1 MSHGINSVIL
11 LGYLG
16 ANPVVGQ
23 SGSGVV
29 YAQFRL
35 ACNQAWKDGSG
46 NRHQRTDWFRV
57 VAFNGLATTLDRLQT
72 GDQVAVSGRLQSK
85 VYEDRQGVKR
95 TVVEIV
101 ATTVEFLRLKD
112 RPAAGEPEPAG
123 AADDEPFGDGYEG
136 GDDIPY

>member
-1 MSHGINSVIL
+1 MSNGINSVIL

-16 ANPVVGQ
+16 ADPVVGQ

-29 YAQFRL
+29 YAQFSL
-35 ACNQAWKDGSG
+35 ACKQSWKDGSG
-46 NRHQRTDWFRV
+46 NRRQRTDWFRV
-57 VAFNGLATTLDRLQT
+57 VAFNGLATTLGRLQT

-112 RPAAGEPEPAG
+112 RPAAGEPEPA
-123 AADDEPFGDGYEG
+123 AADAGEPFGEGYG
-136 GDDIPY
+136 DDDDIPF